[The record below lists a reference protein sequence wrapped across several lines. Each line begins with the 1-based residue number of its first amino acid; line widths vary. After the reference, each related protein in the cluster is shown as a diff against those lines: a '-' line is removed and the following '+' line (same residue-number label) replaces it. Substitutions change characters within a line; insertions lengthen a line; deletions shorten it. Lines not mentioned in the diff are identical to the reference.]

1 MNSFDLSFLK
11 YLQEHSPV
19 LISEAT
25 VRFGK
30 TLSTLKR
37 TMKEI
42 NELLPDEYYLH
53 LDNQFITT
61 RMEYRAYIEF
71 LEKITFNRYLT
82 NSEERISDL
91 LVGLCLH
98 DIVNKSEYYKK
109 FHVSAGTIKNDNP
122 TLAKYLD
129 SRNLSVNSVHRLG
142 TTLCGDEIQLRIAV
156 CMTILKTVEI
166 GEDNI
171 LVIHKANEP
180 VNRAI
185 ASQFLQTCGPEIE
198 RAAAYYNQEIATR
211 LSLGY
216 NGKKYFLVYM
226 SIALH
231 RIGRR
236 HILQNVSSL
245 AFITAMNF
253 SLLDDEQE
261 NRFLDLLVSS
271 LTFTWRPFTIYDS
284 QLVALVRDFF
294 HNIAPALQ
302 ATIHNQSSFFA
313 EIYQF
318 IYTSIVQNKFHLW
331 FDDKKLHEVQEHY
344 PALYQAACDAIKNIE
359 QGYQVS
365 FSSTHIATLILILKK
380 YELQNR
386 LQDEQK
392 KRIVIVTNS
401 SESKVGYF
409 KEVIKAWF
417 HVEIIACI
425 NINELHQL
433 SGMPFDLLL
442 TFTNK
447 ISSYL
452 RYYQLDYIKVNFHLS
467 PEDISLL
474 RKHGLSRAKKKIAV
488 EHFMQKCDG
497 VTGSDLRRLLETHYP
512 EIFI

>member
-1 MNSFDLSFLK
+1 MNGFDLSFLK

-42 NELLPDEYYLH
+42 NELLPEEYYIH

-61 RMEYRAYIEF
+61 SMGYREYIDL
-71 LEKITFNRYLT
+71 LEKITFNRYIT
-82 NSEERISDL
+82 NPEERIRDL
-91 LVGLCLH
+91 LVGLCLQ

-109 FHVSAGTIKNDNP
+109 FHVSPGTIKNDNQA
-122 TLAKYLD
+122 LAKYLE

-171 LVIHKANEP
+171 LVLHKANDP

-185 ASQFLQTCGPEIE
+185 ASQFLQTCQLEIE
-198 RAAAYYNQEIATR
+198 RAAAYYNQAIATR

-236 HILQNVSSL
+236 HTIQDASSL
-245 AFITAMNF
+245 AFITAMHF
-253 SLLDDEQE
+253 SLLEDEQE
-261 NRFLDLLVSS
+261 NHFLDLLVSS

-284 QLVALVRDFF
+284 SLVALVREFCCD
-294 HNIAPALQ
+294 ITPGLQ
-302 ATIHNQSSFFA
+302 ATIHNQPPFFA

-344 PALYQAACDAIKNIE
+344 PALYQAVDGAIKNIE
-359 QGYQVS
+359 QGYHLT
-365 FSSTHIATLILILKK
+365 FSAIHIATLVLILKK

-386 LQDEQK
+386 LQDEEK

-409 KEVIKAWF
+409 KEVIKSWF
-417 HVEIIACI
+417 HIEIVACV

-433 SGMPFDLLL
+433 TDMPFDMLL

-467 PEDISLL
+467 QEDISLL
-474 RKHGLSRAKKKIAV
+474 RRHGLSRAKKKIAV
-488 EHFMQKCDG
+488 EDFMHKCEG
-497 VTGSDLRRLLETHYP
+497 VTGSDLRCLLETHYP

>member
-1 MNSFDLSFLK
+1 MNGFDLSFLK
-11 YLQEHSPV
+11 YLQEHSP
-19 LISEAT
+19 LQISEAT

-42 NELLPDEYYLH
+42 NEFLPEEYYLH

-61 RMEYRAYIEF
+61 SMGYREYIDF
-71 LEKITFNRYLT
+71 LEKVTFNRYIT
-82 NSEERISDL
+82 NPEERIRDL
-91 LVGLCLH
+91 MVGLCLQ
-98 DIVNKSEYYKK
+98 DVVNKSEYYKK
-109 FHVSAGTIKNDNP
+109 FHVSPGTIKNDNQ
-122 TLAKYLD
+122 TLAKYLE
-129 SRNLSVNSVHRLG
+129 SRNLSISSVHRLG
-142 TTLCGDEIQLRIAV
+142 STLCGDEIQLRIAV

-166 GEDNI
+166 GENNV
-171 LVIHKANEP
+171 LVLHKANEP

-185 ASQFLQTCGPEIE
+185 AYQFLHTCAAEIE
-198 RAAAYYNQEIATR
+198 RAAAYYNQTIATR
-211 LSLGY
+211 VHLGY

-236 HILQNVSSL
+236 HPIQDTSSL

-253 SLLDDEQE
+253 ELLALEPE
-261 NRFLDLLVSS
+261 NNFLDLLVSS
-271 LTFTWRPFTIYDS
+271 LTFTWRSFTIYDNT
-284 QLVALVRDFF
+284 LVALVHDFC
-294 HNIAPALQ
+294 NGIAPAIQ
-302 ATIHNQSSFFA
+302 ATIHNTKPFYA

-318 IYTSIVQNKFHLW
+318 IYTAIVQNKFHLW

-344 PALYQAACDAIKNIE
+344 PALYQATEGAIKNIE
-359 QGYQVS
+359 QRYQLS
-365 FSSTHIATLILILKK
+365 FSEIHLATLVLILKK

-386 LQDEQK
+386 LQNEEK

-409 KEVIKAWF
+409 KEVIKSWF
-417 HVEIIACI
+417 HVEIIACV

-433 SGMPFDLLL
+433 TDMSFDLLL

-452 RYYQLDYIKVNFHLS
+452 KYYQLDYIKVNFHLS
-467 PEDISLL
+467 LEDISLL
-474 RKHGLSRAKKKIAV
+474 RQYGLSRAKKKIAV
-488 EHFMQKCDG
+488 DHFMQG
-497 VTGSDLRRLLETHYP
+497 TEGLMGSDLRLLLETHYP